1 MEISEKNGKSFDKKN
16 NNNSKYIKILNKKKK
31 RIKTIFKTNLNNKED
46 EMKLN
51 ENQNYIKNES
61 KNNPEN
67 IEFFYDLIKDSFVN
81 DTGLDN
87 VFIIFKSINNI
98 FYLIYSNEFQSI
110 ISYNL
115 IDNKKINEIKN
126 AHDFY
131 INNFR
136 HYLDKRNQRD
146 LIISI
151 SSWDNNIKLWNIN
164 NWEFLYDF
172 KNIYKNGEL
181 YSACFLKDN
190 NELYIIASND
200 NYPEKPGPVKVYNLK
215 GKKIKTLNDSIERT
229 FFIDTYYDN
238 KFSKNYVLTGN
249 QNYIKSYDYFNNKEY
264 HKYSDNKYQY
274 HCCILV
280 INTEEVTKLM
290 ESGDYEIRV
299 WNFHSGELLKKII
312 IDINNKIR
320 LCCICLW
327 NNDYLFVGCNDRTIK
342 LINLKN
348 DKIVKSLTGHNG
360 DLLTIKKI
368 YHPLYGECLISKGD
382 QGDTIKLWNI
392 DN

>member
-1 MEISEKNGKSFDKKN
+1 M
-16 NNNSKYIKILNKKKK
+16 
-31 RIKTIFKTNLNNKED
+31 
-46 EMKLN
+46 
-51 ENQNYIKNES
+51 
-61 KNNPEN
+61 
-67 IEFFYDLIKDSFVN
+67 
-81 DTGLDN
+81 
-87 VFIIFKSINNI
+87 
-98 FYLIYSNEFQSI
+98 
-110 ISYNL
+110 
-115 IDNKKINEIKN
+115 
-126 AHDFY
+126 
-131 INNFR
+131 
-136 HYLDKRNQRD
+136 
-146 LIISI
+146 
-151 SSWDNNIKLWNIN
+151 
-164 NWEFLYDF
+164 
-172 KNIYKNGEL
+172 
-181 YSACFLKDN
+181 
-190 NELYIIASND
+190 
-200 NYPEKPGPVKVYNLK
+200 
-215 GKKIKTLNDSIERT
+215 
-229 FFIDTYYDN
+229 
-238 KFSKNYVLTGN
+238 TGN

-264 HKYSDNKYQY
+264 HKYSDDKYQY

-320 LCCICLW
+320 LCCICLR